1 MLKYLVNGKPWIVF
15 RYYDEIVS
23 LKEAVVKHVIFDL

>member
-1 MLKYLVNGKPWIVF
+1 MLKYLVNDKPLIVF

-23 LKEAVVKHVIFDL
+23 LREDVMEHVILDT